1 MNEKFLSGPIKY
13 GRDADQPTGKKKQIS
28 SWDLTSWFRVC
39 YNDSAAK
46 RQKGG
51 EIMLMTTKI
60 KSLIIRVDNDVRGV
74 LTEHKHFVEQKYQ
87 KSFSFNDVLR
97 DLFDLNE
104 SGTIEQG
111 RSKKTK
117 VPKTWQEKSGVLC

>member
-1 MNEKFLSGPIKY
+1 
-13 GRDADQPTGKKKQIS
+13 
-28 SWDLTSWFRVC
+28 
-39 YNDSAAK
+39 
-46 RQKGG
+46 
-51 EIMLMTTKI
+51 MLMTTKI

-117 VPKTWQEKSGVLC
+117 VPKT